1 MSEGKLTF
9 TDLRAVHIVAYV
21 KLDSGKVGIARHFP
35 AAFGVVNHCEFAQ
48 STRVIF
54 EAEVVVVAPAYY
66 KLLVGRRYVS
76 AYLFRYSEVKR
87 CVFNASDFACRD
99 AVFVH
104 RRKVFCKNLHFVRE
118 DVAGSVSAEVKV

>member
-1 MSEGKLTF
+1 MRGSLPF

-21 KLDSGKVGIARHFP
+21 KLNSGKVGIARHFP

-76 AYLFRYSEVKR
+76 AYLFRYSVVKR
-87 CVFNASDFACRD
+87 CVFNASDFRLSGMLSS
-99 AVFVH
+99 FI
-104 RRKVFCKNLHFVRE
+104 
-118 DVAGSVSAEVKV
+118 GVKYFAKICIS

>member
-1 MSEGKLTF
+1 MSEGQLTF

-35 AAFGVVNHCEFAQ
+35 AAFGVVDHCEFAQ

-76 AYLFRYSEVKR
+76 AYLFGILKSNGVFSTLLISPVGMLSSFIGVKY
-87 CVFNASDFACRD
+87 FAKSAFREIECCRKRI
-99 AVFVH
+99 
-104 RRKVFCKNLHFVRE
+104 RR
-118 DVAGSVSAEVKV
+118 G